1 MAYCNKCGKELG
13 EGDSFCHACGA
24 SVVKPGQAAATVPP
38 QADVQPPSPPVSP
51 ATYGAALASPPSPP
65 GAQGQE
71 AAETPYEIAER
82 RVKERMDLFWHL
94 GTYVIINGFL
104 VIVWAITGAGYPWF
118 IWVMVGWGI
127 GVAFHIMQYLISS
140 HGESRKQ
147 DMIEKEMERLQRQRG
162 VVEEAKPP
170 EEKQE

>member
-1 MAYCNKCGKELG
+1 
-13 EGDSFCHACGA
+13 
-24 SVVKPGQAAATVPP
+24 
-38 QADVQPPSPPVSP
+38 
-51 ATYGAALASPPSPP
+51 
-65 GAQGQE
+65 
-71 AAETPYEIAER
+71 
-82 RVKERMDLFWHL
+82 MDLFWHL